1 MQNYSF
7 FKPSKLSRNLAILQ
21 RLHENS
27 YLTQKNLG
35 EKVDMSSAMVNQYIK
50 DLQELNLIFLESF
63 NGKQYAYQL
72 TEHGEKERK
81 KLLANYREEILRFYS
96 GLKSELQ
103 KKFEPISKTASK
115 VLFGANDTCEVVL
128 SILNQNFQNNILA
141 VVDDNVEIQGQIFHG
156 YTVSPPEILQY
167 LNFEILI
174 FASCVPNE
182 ESSQHIKSLQ
192 KDKNFQTLF
201 I

>member
-1 MQNYSF
+1 LQNSSF

-35 EKVDMSSAMVNQYIK
+35 DKVNMSSAMVNQYIK

-81 KLLANYREEILRFYS
+81 KLLANYRAEILRFYS
-96 GLKSELQ
+96 GLKNELQ
-103 KKFEPISKTASK
+103 EKFETISQTAST
-115 VLFGANDTCEVVL
+115 VLFGANDACEIVL
-128 SILNQNFQNNILA
+128 SILNQNFHNNILA
-141 VVDDNVEIQGQIFHG
+141 VVDDNSEIQGQIFHG

-167 LNFEILI
+167 LNFETLI
-174 FASCVPNE
+174 FASFVQKS
-182 ESSQHIKSLQ
+182 ESWEQIKSLQ
-192 KDKNFQTLF
+192 KNNKFQTIF